1 MAETLLIVK
10 VIEKTTGPI
19 STKLGTKHCSVEG
32 IKVFSNEGPLP
43 SQRGD
48 NSKKV
53 II

>member
-10 VIEKTTGPI
+10 VIEKTTK